1 MSVYEY
7 RFLLSQQATLN
18 KLIHETDQS
27 EVIVRMSL
35 NARLQEVEEQIE
47 SYEGLSPHLV
57 SGSLTFQGNPV
68 TGNRGIDAEFGPDAV
83 KSFANAVSFIGAS
96 RHTSL
101 ASTGRVPH
109 REDYRLLITNTAR
122 GSFGFQF
129 EEASQQPAFSGE
141 STPVEMAIAQVK
153 EILEASVGTDEQ
165 LSEAI
170 EETDRRALGAIRS
183 FLKTV
188 ADGDAVCALEFQ
200 GDVFRFTDVDQVR
213 RSENRLSE
221 DNIREDDVTLTGHF
235 VGFLPNSRRAE
246 FYVESTDA
254 EFLLDVIGT
263 IISGKVESD
272 VDDAVGDIN
281 EILKRIVRID
291 AHIRRVGDGRPRY
304 VVTNCNTNEPE
315 S

>member
-1 MSVYEY
+1 MNVHEY

-18 KLIHETDQS
+18 RLLNETDQS
-27 EVIVRMSL
+27 EVIVRISL
-35 NARLQEVEEQIE
+35 NARLQEVEEQLE

-57 SGSLTFQGNPV
+57 SGSLTFRGSPV

-83 KSFANAVSFIGAS
+83 KSFANAVSFIGAI
-96 RHTSL
+96 RHMPLS
-101 ASTGRVPH
+101 STGRVPH

-170 EETDRRALGAIRS
+170 EETDRRALGVIRS
-183 FLKTV
+183 FLKIV

-200 GDVFRFTDVDQVR
+200 GDVFRFTDVAQVR

-221 DNIREDDVTLTGHF
+221 DNIQEEEVTLTGHF
-235 VGFLPNSRRAE
+235 AGFLPNSRRAE
-246 FYVESTDA
+246 FYVESA
-254 EFLLDVIGT
+254 EADFLLDAIGT
-263 IISGKVESD
+263 VISGKVESD
-272 VDDAVGDIN
+272 VDDTVGDLN
-281 EILKRIVRID
+281 EILKRTVRID
-291 AHIRRVGDGRPRY
+291 AHTRRVGEGRPRY
-304 VVTNCNTNEPE
+304 IITNCNTNEPE